1 MNPQP
6 LDPRLREELKN
17 ALERG
22 LASGELMLPAQ
33 IAEHT
38 RVFLDRFG
46 PDVLRGLDGEELLQ
60 LMHGRQD
67 SSSRC
72 LAYWLEFKN
81 DDEFAG
87 YRFGGIGGGTLLKFG
102 VYQRQS
108 DGAWIT
114 GSNTQQQ
121 ILSVPDAINIARRQR
136 DELLA
141 GDKVLAEFGAT
152 DTSDDAYFRL
162 QAKMEGA
169 APNLSHDGW
178 AHKYWFL
185 KHHDR
190 LDDYHSPRYQRFHL
204 VKLLQLPPDRVG
216 ILDWGAPRPIHR
228 CRATIGSTGNHAR
241 YRSEINGTARS
252 IVTGV

>member
-1 MNPQP
+1 MNLHP

-17 ALERG
+17 AVERG

-33 IAEHT
+33 VAEHT
-38 RVFLDRFG
+38 NIFRDRFG
-46 PDVLRGLDGEELLQ
+46 PNVLRGLDGEELLL

-67 SSSRC
+67 SNSRC

-87 YRFGGIGGGTLLKFG
+87 YRFGGIGGGSALKFG
-102 VYQRQS
+102 IYQRQN

-114 GSNTQQQ
+114 GSNTQQE
-121 ILSVPDAINIARRQR
+121 ILSVPDAIKIAQRQR

-162 QAKMEGA
+162 QAEMEKA
-169 APNLSHDGW
+169 APNLSQDAW

-185 KHHDR
+185 IYHDR
-190 LDDYHSPRYQRFHL
+190 LASACISVVF
-204 VKLLQLPPDRVG
+204 
-216 ILDWGAPRPIHR
+216 
-228 CRATIGSTGNHAR
+228 T
-241 YRSEINGTARS
+241 
-252 IVTGV
+252 

>member
-1 MNPQP
+1 MNLQP

-33 IAEHT
+33 VAEHT
-38 RVFLDRFG
+38 KVFRDRFG
-46 PDVLRGLDGEELLQ
+46 PEMLRDLDGEELLQ
-60 LMHGRQD
+60 LMHGRKD

-87 YRFGGIGGGTLLKFG
+87 YRFGGIGGGSALKFG
-102 VYQRQS
+102 VYQRQT

-121 ILSVPDAINIARRQR
+121 ILSVPDAIKIARRQR

-152 DTSDDAYFRL
+152 DTSDDAYSRL
-162 QAKMEGA
+162 QAEMEKA
-169 APNLSHDGW
+169 APNLSQEPTPAAALGGNGYFGQFGRQRLFRPMANRHNWHSGPQ
-178 AHKYWFL
+178 FRV
-185 KHHDR
+185 DR
-190 LDDYHSPRYQRFHL
+190 NALIS
-204 VKLLQLPPDRVG
+204 
-216 ILDWGAPRPIHR
+216 
-228 CRATIGSTGNHAR
+228 AR
-241 YRSEINGTARS
+241 GEL
-252 IVTGV
+252 